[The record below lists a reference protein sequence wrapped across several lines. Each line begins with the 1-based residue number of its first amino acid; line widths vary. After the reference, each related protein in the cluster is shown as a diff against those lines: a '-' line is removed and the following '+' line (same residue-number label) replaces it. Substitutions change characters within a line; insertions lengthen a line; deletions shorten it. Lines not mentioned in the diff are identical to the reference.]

1 MWSISRVKRIRR
13 REKDNPDQLENF
25 FIALERQA
33 RDKQIAVVASDSPAG
48 MAYPP
53 HSHRQGQLIHAI
65 SGVMIVHADAGSWV
79 VPTGRAVWVPGGTQH
94 EIRSA
99 GDVQMRT
106 VFVGPEV
113 RPSLP
118 AECRVI
124 EVGTLLRE
132 LIVTACDLPADYDLS
147 HRAGRVLALI
157 LDEIEIAPSLSL
169 HVPMPRH
176 PALVAL
182 CTRLINDPSSAVTL
196 QAWARDAHMNERTLA
211 RAFKRETGMTHGAWC
226 RHARLLL
233 SLPRLAA
240 GTPILE
246 LALEHGY
253 DSPSAFAAMFRKAL
267 GVAPSEYFRRR

>member
-1 MWSISRVKRIRR
+1 M
-13 REKDNPDQLENF
+13 DQF
-25 FIALERQA
+25 FSALERK
-33 RDKQIAVVASDSPAG
+33 DKHKQIAAVASDAAAG
-48 MAYPP
+48 IGYPP
-53 HSHRQGQLIHAI
+53 HSHRHGQLIHAI
-65 SGVMIVHADAGSWV
+65 SGVMLVHADAGSWV

-94 EIRSA
+94 EIRMA

-106 VFVGPEV
+106 VFVAQEV

-118 AECRVI
+118 RECRVI

-132 LIVTACDLPADYDLS
+132 LIVTACELPADYDLA

-157 LDEIEIAPSLSL
+157 LDEIEIAPLLSL

-176 PALVAL
+176 PALAAL
-182 CTRLINDPSSAVTL
+182 CTQLIGDPSTAVTL
-196 QAWARDAHMNERTLA
+196 QSWARNAHMNERTLA
-211 RAFKRETGMTHGAWC
+211 RTFKRETGMTHGAWC

-267 GVAPSEYFRRR
+267 GVPPSEYFRRR